1 MFNRCCQLEYI
12 FHDTQKPEKFSLHN
26 SLQKKEKKRGLIN
39 ENDLIK
45 RLYKHA
51 LKKCIFK
58 NATLREE
65 SKCILNLTK
74 IDDQI
79 NNLLEQF
86 GRHILQLGKMVIKLW
101 GKRRAD
107 EKSKY
112 SIQTRHLIDVMFGI
126 IIFSKQDNKNFITT
140 AIMLLC

>member
-1 MFNRCCQLEYI
+1 MTLRSLRNFHYI
-12 FHDTQKPEKFSLHN
+12 IAYKK
-26 SLQKKEKKRGLIN
+26 KKEKKRGLIN

-74 IDDQI
+74 IDDKI

-86 GRHILQLGKMVIKLW
+86 GRHIL
-101 GKRRAD
+101 
-107 EKSKY
+107 
-112 SIQTRHLIDVMFGI
+112 
-126 IIFSKQDNKNFITT
+126 
-140 AIMLLC
+140 